1 MFDSNI
7 RLGLAL
13 CHAQLV
19 IVPRDPELHGP
30 MSAYQQSTQ
39 FGLCSAG
46 KFLYH
51 NDVIRELPA
60 TSPDPDRFV
69 IKNLSPA
76 MAYVPQSGP
85 YQNMGPIDDTLPD
98 FRFIPVANVKRRGK
112 IPQNT
117 LAVAVKNACVKGTAP
132 SGGDQGKKRS
142 VPFLHN
148 VDSPPYAPSETRG
161 MCSSDPAS
169 EPVRKKPTPTE
180 NTATHAE
187 NTISAS
193 DDRATGDSSPSDD
206 RTDETTDGTG
216 RGDEGNPDDSPDAQ
230 TDRARQRGSFQR
242 FARRATSES
251 RDSDRGDTTRTGA
264 GPSERSAPMAVRTY
278 RAHLA
283 APTDPLMKLSA
294 IDKHRPALGQ
304 VIADR
309 WPNFATFRTDL
320 CKILTTGIATERSTT
335 LRFVDAAQIDSRNRS
350 IRNLDN
356 VLMHQYEFPED
367 IDLLSQDDSMINEAT
382 LVYRLILFIEN
393 AERTL
398 PLTAEVIDHA
408 LSHINT
414 YVRGLVTAATD
425 SSSSRPSTS

>member
-13 CHAQLV
+13 CHSQLV
-19 IVPRDPELHGP
+19 IVPRDPDLYGP

-60 TSPDPDRFV
+60 TSPDPDQFV

-117 LAVAVKNACVKGTAP
+117 LAVAMKNACVKVATA
-132 SGGDQGKKRS
+132 SGDQGKKRPL
-142 VPFLHN
+142 PFLHN

-161 MCSSDPAS
+161 MCSDDPAS
-169 EPVRKKPTPTE
+169 GPVRKKV
-180 NTATHAE
+180 AHAE
-187 NTISAS
+187 NNGSAG
-193 DDRATGDSSPSDD
+193 DGRANGDSSA
-206 RTDETTDGTG
+206 DEGPTDGNG
-216 RGDEGNPDDSPDAQ
+216 RSVDEDNPDDSSDEQTSNPD
-230 TDRARQRGSFQR
+230 TDA
-242 FARRATSES
+242 
-251 RDSDRGDTTRTGA
+251 DRGDYNNGA
-264 GPSERSAPMAVRTY
+264 VDPAARSAPAVVRTY
-278 RAHLA
+278 RPHLM

-304 VIADR
+304 IITAQ
-309 WPNFATFRTDL
+309 WPNFAAFRTEL
-320 CKILTTGIATERSTT
+320 CKILTMGIATERSTM

-382 LVYRLILFIEN
+382 LIYRLILFVEN

-398 PLTAEVIDHA
+398 PLTAEVIDYA
-408 LSHINT
+408 LSHINR
-414 YVRGLVTAATD
+414 YVRGLMDAAAR
-425 SSSSRPSTS
+425 SSNATLRENRQRGESAE